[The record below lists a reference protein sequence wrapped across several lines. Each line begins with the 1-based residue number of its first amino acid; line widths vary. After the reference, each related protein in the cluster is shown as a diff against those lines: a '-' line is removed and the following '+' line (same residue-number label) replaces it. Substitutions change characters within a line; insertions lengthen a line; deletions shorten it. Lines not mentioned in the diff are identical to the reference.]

1 MALGDILEAL
11 AQGASGGYE
20 TYSRLS
26 QAERERQEREKD
38 RQEQRAY
45 QQEVLALQQRAA
57 DRADAEAE
65 RQRVGDI
72 EKGLYEGSLREVQDV
87 LNPAAIRQTASDA
100 RSAVARSLDEDL
112 FEGASKAP
120 AQTYAAQRIAGEAM
134 RPSMSFMDEVP
145 EFTPSETFREQGSQE
160 YSGSAV
166 RPVTPEER
174 RASEREEQE
183 RQRLLAIEEEARQY
197 ALLQERADAAVAEAR
212 GRGITD
218 PYTLADI
225 ETQILTG
232 TRVSRPP
239 EPRATTAVKTP
250 VERVIAEIT
259 DFSGRPQGL
268 TGRPPN
274 AEEVQNR
281 LLFLSALYGLS
292 PDESGEL
299 AERVTR
305 ASQPIRPPLLP

>member
-20 TYSRLS
+20 MYSRLS
-26 QAERERQEREKD
+26 QAERERQEREKE
-38 RQEQRAY
+38 RQEQRKY
-45 QQEVLALQQRAA
+45 QQEVLSLQQRAA
-57 DRADAEAE
+57 DRADADAE
-65 RQRVGDI
+65 RQRIADI
-72 EKGLYEGSLREVQDV
+72 EKGLYEGSLREVRDV

-112 FEGASKAP
+112 FEGAGKAP

-145 EFTPSETFREQGSQE
+145 EFTPSESFREQGSQE
-160 YSGSAV
+160 YRGSAV

-174 RASEREEQE
+174 RARELEEEERL
-183 RQRLLAIEEEARQY
+183 RLLAIEEEARQY
-197 ALLQERADAAVAEAR
+197 ALLQERADAAEAALR
-212 GRGITD
+212 DSKVTD
-218 PYTLADI
+218 PYVIQDVRN
-225 ETQILTG
+225 QILSNS
-232 TRVSRPP
+232 RVPRPP

-250 VERVIAEIT
+250 VERVIDEIT

-268 TGRPPN
+268 NGQLPN
-274 AEEVQNR
+274 AQQVQDR
-281 LLFLSALYGLS
+281 LLLLSALYGLS

-299 AERVTR
+299 AEKVTR
-305 ASQPIRPPLLP
+305 ASGVIRPPLLP